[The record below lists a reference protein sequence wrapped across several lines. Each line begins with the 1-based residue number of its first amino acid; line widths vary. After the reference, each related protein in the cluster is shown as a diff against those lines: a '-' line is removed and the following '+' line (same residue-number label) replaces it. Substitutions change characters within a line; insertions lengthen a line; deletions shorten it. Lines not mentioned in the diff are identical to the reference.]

1 MSTATATRLSWKPL
15 KPFGAEVEGD
25 MREPLSAA
33 EQLLLRDLLWEHQ
46 VLVFRGQQLTHP
58 QQIHLMEPL
67 GPVRS
72 GLEAVHHVSTDK
84 KKGLLGTQEL
94 PFHSDFAFV
103 AKPRPALSL
112 QAVDV
117 VDGGSST
124 RFVSCFLALEKLPP
138 ALRERVSGLKAVQA
152 FPGGGYAKKIEYGA
166 ELPEWLPHHS
176 HPVVMPHPA
185 TGRPLLYVNEMQT
198 LQIEGLPAE
207 EGKALLKELLTYI
220 YTPDNLY
227 EHVWHNGDLVIWDN
241 IATQHARGD
250 VTHAHPRTL
259 QKVQCG
265 ESFSE
270 QWAHYQSPMLQAAIA
285 GMND

>member
-1 MSTATATRLSWKPL
+1 MSPVTASRLSCKPL
-15 KPFGAEVEGD
+15 KNFGAEVEGD
-25 MREPLSAA
+25 LREPLTPA
-33 EQLLLRDLLWEHQ
+33 EQQQLRDLFWTHQ
-46 VLVFRGQQLTHP
+46 VLVFRGQRLTHP
-58 QQIHLMEPL
+58 QQIHVMEAL

-72 GLEAVHHVSTDK
+72 TPESVHHVSTDK
-84 KKGLLGTQEL
+84 TKGVLGTQEL

-103 AKPRPALSL
+103 AQPRPALSL

-124 RFVSCFLALEKLPP
+124 RFVSGTLALSKLPA
-138 ALRERVSGLKAVQA
+138 ALRERVAGLRAVQA
-152 FPGGGYAKKIEYGA
+152 FPGGGYAKKLAYDD
-166 ELPEWLPHHS
+166 ELPEWLPRHA

-198 LQIEGLPAE
+198 LRIEGLPAA
-207 EGKALLKELLTYI
+207 EGQALLNELLACI

-250 VTHAHPRTL
+250 VSHAHPRTL

-265 ESFSE
+265 PSFAE
-270 QWAHYQSPMLQAAIA
+270 QWAHYDSPLLQAAIA